1 MGGTAL
7 SSPDTH
13 VARSHPPTSNR
24 VQRAHRT
31 AAMTSLSE
39 RQGFLPRLEGTFLSI
54 FHPLQ
59 GPRVLFQM
67 PEDLFYDPEKEA
79 AHSTSSASSQQRFR
93 LEFSTL
99 SDYVIPKNPLCGR
112 MIICNISSCPD
123 GQGRRHHYKVMG
135 VPMLLEHEQKYE
147 RNHFIFNLCFVFQSN
162 TDTRSY
168 EPIVHKCARSLRMLE
183 EEQSFVS
190 RLDNLPRL
198 YAIVEQLY
206 EEMNSFYEVF
216 IALPEASNANRFDA
230 ARKSCP
236 DVALDRN
243 LTRVDPAELDELL
256 LSASGPLARVRE
268 QTYGMNAKADSP
280 SNQGVR
286 MREKPSGEPSS
297 TIPDQCH
304 ASLAYTRSLAG
315 EQTQGLG
322 STVRDA
328 INLKLFPSFVQ
339 PPPVHD
345 WDVPVLLLD
354 MSKFMNDSWDLT
366 LVRLIPFLNGTSH
379 VRRIA
384 QLADTDVLLV
394 KQCVQHLLYYSFAM
408 LIDIFQ
414 FSNIY
419 VLRPQVA
426 PMLSDPHI
434 ESECASYVML
444 PGCDA
449 LPGPVLWHMYSML
462 RYGRTLHDWIGLLGN
477 QVQAVDIRRFITFG
491 VIKGFVRR
499 VHQYPIYSSYQK
511 PLQNTVDT
519 LSSPL
524 FAFPPDSMSFAQSN
538 KSLSYSSGQNVFE
551 FSLDPN
557 TKLNGFANATASRL
571 QDVQLSNKAS
581 QRSDAKRRLSTAID
595 VASVAHGTF
604 SDDAVRKRAASP
616 SVFGSAPVEPKIPV
630 DLPSLLDG
638 SRCDD
643 ELCVQFGMSWTDL
656 QRWFAHLS
664 TQPVPFDFTSDK
676 ETSPKMKPT
685 FSRSSSN
692 YSYMYSNSH
701 EHVDAI
707 SSSHNA
713 DDVQHTAR
721 GLISIVAI

>member
-1 MGGTAL
+1 
-7 SSPDTH
+7 
-13 VARSHPPTSNR
+13 
-24 VQRAHRT
+24 
-31 AAMTSLSE
+31 MTSLSE

-67 PEDLFYDPEKEA
+67 PEDLFYDPEKQA
-79 AHSTSSASSQQRFR
+79 AHPTSSASPQQGFR

-135 VPMLLEHEQKYE
+135 LPVLLEHEQKYE
-147 RNHFIFNLCFVFQSN
+147 RNHFIFNLCFVFDSN
-162 TDTRSY
+162 TDTRPY

-206 EEMNSFYEVF
+206 EEMNTFYEVF
-216 IALPEASNANRFDA
+216 IALPEASNAHRFDT
-230 ARKSCP
+230 ARKSCS
-236 DVALDRN
+236 DMALDRN
-243 LTRVDPAELDELL
+243 LTRIDPAELDELL

-268 QTYGMNAKADSP
+268 QTYANDAKTDSIKD
-280 SNQGVR
+280 QGVLS
-286 MREKPSGEPSS
+286 REKPSGAPSS
-297 TIPDQCH
+297 TMLDQCQ
-304 ASLAYTRSLAG
+304 ASLASTRSLTG
-315 EQTQGLG
+315 DQSQGLG

-328 INLKLFPSFVQ
+328 INLKLFPSYVQ

-354 MSKFMNDSWDLT
+354 MSKFINDSWDLT
-366 LVRLIPFLNGTSH
+366 LIRLIPFLNGTSH

-384 QLADTDVLLV
+384 HMADTDVLLV
-394 KQCVQHLLYYSFAM
+394 KECVQHLLYYSFAM

-477 QVQAVDIRRFITFG
+477 QVQAVDVRRFITFG

-511 PLQNTVDT
+511 PTRDTVGT
-519 LSSPL
+519 LSASL
-524 FAFPPDSMSFAQSN
+524 SASLPDSMSSVHSN
-538 KSLSYSSGQNVFE
+538 KSLSCSSRQNVSE
-551 FSLDPN
+551 FALDPS
-557 TKLNGFANATASRL
+557 TKLNWSTTATASRR
-571 QDVQLSNKAS
+571 QDVQLPNKAS
-581 QRSDAKRRLSTAID
+581 QRSESKRRLSTAID

-604 SDDAVRKRAASP
+604 SDDAARKRAASP

-638 SRCDD
+638 TRCDD

-664 TQPVPFDFTSDK
+664 TQPVPFDSTSDK
-676 ETSPKMKPT
+676 EMSPKVKPA

-692 YSYMYSNSH
+692 FSYIYSNSH
-701 EHVDAI
+701 EHVDAM
-707 SSSHNA
+707 SSNHKA
-713 DDVQHTAR
+713 DDVPHSA
-721 GLISIVAI
+721 GGHISIVAI